1 MAWPGQQGPKSLS
14 VRPGGRRPPLGN
26 YRPRHESPQL
36 RQRLT
41 TVLTRSPAWVSWPLL
56 RGP

>member
-14 VRPGGRRPPLGN
+14 VRPGGRRPPLGS

-41 TVLTRSPAWVSWPLL
+41 TVLTHSPA
-56 RGP
+56 